1 MCTVYVRIVK
11 IPEFLAV
18 SIDVMAGRTPG
29 HRTITETGVS
39 ALSRYPVDK
48 VENKPPYSVNSIE
61 YHLPLDSV

>member
-1 MCTVYVRIVK
+1 MVTWCELV
-11 IPEFLAV
+11 LALG
-18 SIDVMAGRTPG
+18 ATPG

>member
-1 MCTVYVRIVK
+1 MLNLRLEITVVTWCELV
-11 IPEFLAV
+11 LALG
-18 SIDVMAGRTPG
+18 ATPG